1 MPMKSFESAPP
12 AAIPLSWVGPVK
24 LTGDHAYDGPVPLAT
39 FETPLWPSVGRGAA
53 VTRHAGGIF
62 AAVLDARM
70 TRSVALAAPDARRA
84 AAWAAELPA
93 LESDLRRATEETSRH
108 AKFLSCTAEVAGRI
122 LFLRFAFSTG
132 EASGH
137 NMATKAAAAGLSW
150 LLAHWEGSEYVSESG
165 NVCCDKK
172 TSAVNGLL
180 GRGKRVV
187 AEACIPGPLVTRFL
201 HVDAAAIERI
211 NWRKNYL
218 GSVLAGSLRS
228 ANAHFA
234 NMLLAFYLAT
244 GQDAANIVEG
254 SQGTVLAEALPDGSL
269 RFSATL
275 PNLVVGTVGNGK
287 GLDWVKDN
295 LARLG
300 CDGGGNGEASAR
312 LAALAA
318 ATVLCG
324 ELSLL
329 AALAKPGELMG
340 AHLAL
345 ERGR

>member
-1 MPMKSFESAPP
+1 MKTFDEATAS
-12 AAIPLSWVGPVK
+12 IPLAWVGPVK
-24 LTGDHAYDGPVPLAT
+24 TTGPFPYDGPVPLAT
-39 FETPLWPSVGRGAA
+39 FESPLWPSVARGAA

-62 AAVLDARM
+62 AAVPDARM
-70 TRSVALAAPDARRA
+70 TRSVALAAPDAERA
-84 AAWAAELPA
+84 AAWAAEVPSLA
-93 LESDLRRATEETSRH
+93 EELRRATGATSRH
-108 AKFLSCTAEVAGRI
+108 AKYLDCRAETAGRL

-137 NMATKAAAAGLSW
+137 NMATKAAAAALQW
-150 LLAHWEGSEYVSESG
+150 LLAHWEGAEYVSESG
-165 NVCCDKK
+165 NLCCDKK

-180 GRGKRVV
+180 GRGRRAV
-187 AEACIPGPLVTRFL
+187 AEARIPAALVKRFL
-201 HVDAAAIERI
+201 HVEAADIERL
-211 NWRKNYL
+211 NWRKNYV

-254 SQGTVLAEALPDGSL
+254 SQGTVLAEAEADGAL
-269 RFSATL
+269 RFSVTL

-287 GLDWVKDN
+287 GLPWVKEN

-300 CDGGGNGEASAR
+300 CDGGGDGSASAR

-345 ERGR
+345 ERGK